1 MSPFDLTFLRV
12 DRDEN
17 PTAMEVVS
25 RTVDWPFLPRESEGL
40 DIGAEL
46 DPVTVESVGYGFDGN
61 PNVFLGRVVLDNL
74 QAAQLRKLGWRVS
87 PLPFSRH

>member
-61 PNVFLGRVVLDNL
+61 PNVFLGRVVLDDL
-74 QAAQLRKLGWRVS
+74 QAAQLRKLGWRVR
-87 PLPFSRH
+87 PLPFSRR